1 MSKKTRRNPR
11 TGNQEFWCPIDKKWL
26 PLKESK
32 MPTFKQFF
40 IENFDFDDPNVW
52 IIDLRITLRKNL
64 DLPSAKQLTAG
75 EFDHEEF
82 DEMKNILIGLGLKPR
97 EYSNDYLGDSHAMLF
112 AVKGED
118 NAWKAVEIFENNAE
132 LMGRKEME
140 TEYGDN
146 DYLNTDYGYA
156 VAVSAYQLNDDE
168 NI

>member
-1 MSKKTRRNPR
+1 MK
-11 TGNQEFWCPIDKKWL
+11 
-26 PLKESK
+26 
-32 MPTFKQFF
+32 TFKQFF
-40 IENFDFDDPNVW
+40 LENFDFDDPNVW

-64 DLPSAKQLTAG
+64 DLPSAKQLSAE

-146 DYLNTDYGYA
+146 DYLNTEYGYA

>member
-1 MSKKTRRNPR
+1 MK
-11 TGNQEFWCPIDKKWL
+11 
-26 PLKESK
+26 
-32 MPTFKQFF
+32 TFKQFF
-40 IENFDFDDPNVW
+40 LENFDFDDPNVW
-52 IIDLRITLRKNL
+52 IIDLRIALRKNL
-64 DLPSAKQLTAG
+64 DLPSAKQVSNR

-82 DEMKNILIGLGLKPR
+82 DEMKNILIGLGLEYG
-97 EYSNDYLGDSHAMLF
+97 EYSKDYLGDSHAMLF